1 MMLRPA
7 APLVCVAILACRG
20 PLTTVELRGRV
31 LEGPAEDAPIVGGAD
46 VQVRDS
52 SGADYAAAT
61 AEGDGTF
68 AVDIPATA
76 QFRLELRAAGHLP
89 TAFTGYSLAGDVEAP
104 DGTLFARPVDFLD
117 GLRATFG
124 NCPKAAEPGAVI
136 EGELRLFLPV
146 GEDTDELPLVN
157 TGTVA
162 VVDADGASH
171 TPCYLDNQGISL
183 AEGAVTGDTGR
194 FAFFGL
200 PPGLATFTSAYT
212 LNDISY
218 DGEPYD
224 LLLPAEGIAPLYPAW
239 VDAPN

>member
-1 MMLRPA
+1 M
-7 APLVCVAILACRG
+7 
-20 PLTTVELRGRV
+20 
-31 LEGPAEDAPIVGGAD
+31 
-46 VQVRDS
+46 
-52 SGADYAAAT
+52 
-61 AEGDGTF
+61 
-68 AVDIPATA
+68 
-76 QFRLELRAAGHLP
+76 
-89 TAFTGYSLAGDVEAP
+89 
-104 DGTLFARPVDFLD
+104 
-117 GLRATFG
+117 
-124 NCPKAAEPGAVI
+124 
-136 EGELRLFLPV
+136 
-146 GEDTDELPLVN
+146 
-157 TGTVA
+157 
-162 VVDADGASH
+162 DADGASH